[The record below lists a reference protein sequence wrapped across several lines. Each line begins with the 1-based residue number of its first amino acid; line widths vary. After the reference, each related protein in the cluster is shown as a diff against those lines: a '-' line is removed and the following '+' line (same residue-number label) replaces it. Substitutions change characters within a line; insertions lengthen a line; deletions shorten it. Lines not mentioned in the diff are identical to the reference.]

1 MSWKQKI
8 AARLSNPPKLGNNKA
23 LKRQRG
29 AAHGQ
34 KPFTSQSRALHFSVE
49 PASWQNVLRDGCIS
63 QKNTPYRSHVS
74 CHTPFFC
81 RTTTTSSTATNL
93 QLFVEVENRDLFEP
107 TSSNHILS
115 RSVVFNT

>member
-29 AAHGQ
+29 AAHGR

-81 RTTTTSSTATNL
+81 RNHDVLNRNKFATFRRGGK
-93 QLFVEVENRDLFEP
+93 QGPFRADKFQSHP
-107 TSSNHILS
+107 ITQ
-115 RSVVFNT
+115 RSF